1 MLLCGVHTLSPNCPF
16 LSKYLVNVHWYHSRL
31 FIVDICV
38 HGMAIREGITT
49 HTDFSYTC
57 YLDNVQKK
65 FILQNFNKMQ
75 VYMLLCGVHTLSPN
89 CPFLSKYLVDV
100 HLYHSHLFI
109 VDICLHGMAIREGI
123 TTHTDFS
130 YTCY

>member
-1 MLLCGVHTLSPNCPF
+1 MWSP
-16 LSKYLVNVHWYHSRL
+16 YLVSKLSISFKVFGECT
-31 FIVDICV
+31 FISFTLVYCRYMCTWDGYKGRYNNTYWFFI
-38 HGMAIREGITT
+38 HLLLGQ
-49 HTDFSYTC
+49 YT
-57 YLDNVQKK
+57 KK
-65 FILQNFNKMQ
+65 IILQNFNKMQ
-75 VYMLLCGVHTLSPN
+75 VYMLLCAVHTLSPN

-109 VDICLHGMAIREGI
+109 VDICVHGMAIREGI